1 MLSVTIQRARRLGI
15 GLSLPVLDVRTLGT
29 LLVYAIFAAWPLIQF
44 TDPDFWWHLR
54 TGQLIVDTGSI
65 PKADPFS
72 YTAAGS
78 PWIAHEWLSDLLI
91 YGIESNVGYWGN
103 VIFFGAL

>member
-1 MLSVTIQRARRLGI
+1 MTSLAASLRVFPFPRLH
-15 GLSLPVLDVRTLGT
+15 VRTL
-29 LLVYAIFAAWPLIQF
+29 LIIVALGCVFVLNVFGF

-54 TGQLIVDTGSI
+54 TGQFIVETGSI
-65 PKADPFS
+65 PKAAPFS